1 MGSYSGKVWG
11 NTLVDQWY
19 EMSGTVMRAE
29 IWDTVAA
36 IRDRDGDATGA
47 ERAKAAAAVMRP

>member
-1 MGSYSGKVWG
+1 MT
-11 NTLVDQWY
+11 TLVDQWY